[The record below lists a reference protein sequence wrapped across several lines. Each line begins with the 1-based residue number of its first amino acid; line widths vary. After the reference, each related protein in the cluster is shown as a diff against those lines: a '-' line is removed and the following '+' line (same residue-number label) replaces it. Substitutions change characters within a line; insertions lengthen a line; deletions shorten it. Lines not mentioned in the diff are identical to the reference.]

1 MTNVQQ
7 EKWLKVVTTKLMSSE
22 ESEGDD
28 IVVHPLLWCSK
39 YVTYM
44 FEKIDAYCTCIR
56 RKSNQA
62 KRQSSEKLD
71 HLQVGPSQ
79 MIRVFQTGP
88 LVLNQ
93 DLIEVFGHLN

>member
-1 MTNVQQ
+1 MTNAQQ
-7 EKWLKVVTTKLMSSE
+7 EKWLKVVTTELMSSE

-28 IVVHPLLWCSK
+28 IVVHPLPWRSK
-39 YVTYM
+39 YVTNM
-44 FEKIDAYCTCIR
+44 FEKIDLTVSGRNPIR
-56 RKSNQA
+56 LKG
-62 KRQSSEKLD
+62 RQSSEKLD